1 MKKLINYFAILI
13 TSLSLISCSNN
24 SNVNSDVDDE
34 TKKHAYILSNFDLN
48 ILDQAIRLE
57 TTILGTSMN
66 TPLYEGELDLKSSIN
81 EQLVYLF
88 KNSDVYEDNDIRKGL
103 DHSLIDLEYIF
114 SDGSNILIYRDY
126 KPNNEPDSNK
136 HSYILNN
143 ELLYKDFYSC
153 FMCITTNNFEK
164 SKYILDLKTSENQNK
179 LTAIFDELYDYLNIE
194 FM

>member
-1 MKKLINYFAILI
+1 MKKLIIYFTILI

-66 TPLYEGELDLKSSIN
+66 MPLYKGELELKSSIN

-88 KNSDVYEDNDIRKGL
+88 KDSDVYVDNDMFKGL
-103 DHSLIDLEYIF
+103 DISLVHLKYDF
-114 SDGSNILIYRDY
+114 ADGLNVIIYDAYEPNIGLHNY
-126 KPNNEPDSNK
+126 K

-143 ELLYKDFYSC
+143 ELVYKDFYAC
-153 FMCITTNNFEK
+153 FMCVTTNNLDDVR
-164 SKYILDLKTSENQNK
+164 YILDLKTSENQNK
-179 LTAIFDELYDYLNIE
+179 LITIFDELYDCLNIE
-194 FM
+194 FK